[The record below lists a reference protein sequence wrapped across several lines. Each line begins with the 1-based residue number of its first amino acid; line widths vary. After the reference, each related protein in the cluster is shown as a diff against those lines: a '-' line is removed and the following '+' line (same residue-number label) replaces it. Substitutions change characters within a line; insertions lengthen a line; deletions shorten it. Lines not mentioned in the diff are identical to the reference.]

1 MFKKISVLALFIA
14 LLTASSTGLSE
25 AAAKINAGSKCAKA
39 GQTSVVAS
47 KRFTCIKNG
56 KKLVWDRGI
65 LILAQPVFI
74 ANPAINNYEWDITI
88 TNYQGSIIPG
98 LEFSYS
104 FAVDGGIWNLFSKTN
119 VPKEKLV
126 VNQAFNLLEIK
137 VAVSDSNNQYVISP
151 LFQRQYRIKIVPPLT
166 MMPSESANTNSYS
179 FPVSVTSLLGV
190 QWRNEPGY
198 FIGNTPAS
206 RVLFRWPKPLVEN
219 LRGYVVK
226 YENTSSLIP
235 PCDLSKALCEGP
247 KRVDSRTYKKI
258 IKDPSTEF
266 VTIDGLA
273 ISSNYEFT
281 FYAISGGNSELE
293 EISLPSTGF
302 KIFVFTTG
310 EVVPEAPTGVTVG

>member
-1 MFKKISVLALFIA
+1 MFNKIGVLALSIA
-14 LLTASSTGLSE
+14 VLTASNTGLTE
-25 AAAKINAGSKCAKA
+25 AAAKINAGSKCSKA

-47 KRFTCIKNG
+47 KKFTCIKTG

-88 TNYQGSIIPG
+88 TNYQGSISPG

-104 FAVDGGIWNLFSKTN
+104 FAVDGGMWNLFSRTS
-119 VPKEKLV
+119 VPKEKIV

-137 VAVSDSNNQYVISP
+137 VAVSDSNSQYVVSP
-151 LFQRQYRIKIVPPLT
+151 QFQRLYRIKIVPPLT
-166 MMPSESANTNSYS
+166 IMPSDSARNNPNS
-179 FPVSVTSLLGV
+179 FPVTVTSLLGV

-198 FIGNTPAS
+198 YIGNTPAS

-219 LRGYVVK
+219 LRGFVIK
-226 YENTSSLIP
+226 YENTSSFIP
-235 PCDLSKALCEGP
+235 PCDLSIALCEGP
-247 KRVDSRTYKKI
+247 KRVDSRTYKKV

-273 ISSNYEFT
+273 ISSSYEFT
-281 FYAISGGNSELE
+281 LFAISGGNSEIE

-302 KIFVFTTG
+302 KIFVLTTG